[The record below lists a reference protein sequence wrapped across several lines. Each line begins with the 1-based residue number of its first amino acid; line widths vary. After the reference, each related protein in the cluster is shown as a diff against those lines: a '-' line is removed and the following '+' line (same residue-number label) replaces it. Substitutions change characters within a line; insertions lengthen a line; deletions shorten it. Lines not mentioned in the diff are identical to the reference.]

1 MMRLGKIQL
10 CVFCSV
16 LLAAL
21 SLPSFPVMTTLAQSD
36 KSFERERERAYNK
49 QLFKKTFHDI
59 QILGQ
64 ELLKDH
70 EAGLVTAGRLAK
82 DTKAIN
88 KCAKTLRSL
97 TVLGTVI
104 QPKAINKEIATPSQY
119 DQAIRSLAKHIWD
132 FAHNPVL
139 QNNKVFNTDQAQQA
153 QTDLEAIMN
162 LSKIIENKAKGYVP
176 TVTSTR

>member
-1 MMRLGKIQL
+1 
-10 CVFCSV
+10 
-16 LLAAL
+16 
-21 SLPSFPVMTTLAQSD
+21 
-36 KSFERERERAYNK
+36 
-49 QLFKKTFHDI
+49 
-59 QILGQ
+59 
-64 ELLKDH
+64 
-70 EAGLVTAGRLAK
+70 
-82 DTKAIN
+82 
-88 KCAKTLRSL
+88 KTLRSL